1 MEELPHI
8 IVSTPARIAQ
18 HLQAGN
24 LILVNTLETLII
36 DEADLILSYGYDED
50 MTTII
55 KYLPQVYQSYLMS
68 ATLTPDVDKLKKL
81 ILHKPVILQLEEN
94 AEDDLLTQY
103 YIRYGVPSIFF

>member
-24 LILVNTLETLII
+24 LVLVNSLETLII

-55 KYLPQVYQSYLMS
+55 KYLPQVYQSFLMS

-94 AEDDLLTQY
+94 VEDDLLTQY
-103 YIRYGVPSIFF
+103 YIK